1 MITVG
6 LYKKT
11 TKISPENDERHFY
24 QRAAEVDIEAITPS
38 VSFEIDGKMHNFF
51 YDEAFSKE
59 VGHHAY
65 VLSGSR
71 LTPLNLVA

>member
-1 MITVG
+1 MITVA

-11 TKISPENDERHFY
+11 TKQSADNEDRHFY
-24 QRAAEVDIEAITPS
+24 QKVTEIDVQSVTPALS
-38 VSFEIDGKMHNFF
+38 VEIDGKNQNFF

-71 LTPLNLVA
+71 LTPLNAVE

>member
-11 TKISPENDERHFY
+11 TKQSVDGEDRHFY
-24 QRAAEVDIEAITPS
+24 QRAAEVDIDAITPS
-38 VSFEIDGKMHNFF
+38 VTFEIDGKNQNFF

-71 LTPLNLVA
+71 LTPLNQVE